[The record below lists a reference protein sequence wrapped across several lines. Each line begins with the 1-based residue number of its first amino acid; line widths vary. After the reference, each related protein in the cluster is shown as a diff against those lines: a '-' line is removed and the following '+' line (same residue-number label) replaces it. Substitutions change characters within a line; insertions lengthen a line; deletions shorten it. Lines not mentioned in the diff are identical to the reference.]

1 MKGVDYI
8 ILDEPTSGM
17 DPVSRSEVWDVL
29 TDLRKT
35 KTILLT
41 THSMEEADALSDRI
55 GIMFGS
61 RLRAV
66 GTPYGLKQT
75 FGSGYKVDVIL
86 QNRYSDEEVT
96 SLVQQRLLNSSIIA
110 SAAQSV
116 SIGINSKDMTTL
128 PSFLTQLG
136 KLESVKEWLI
146 SPSSLDEVF
155 MTIVQQNRRVE
166 EVDKEL
172 EKQKLKRKQMSM
184 CRICGLRPAET
195 GMDLMTTI
203 GMYSFISIHINSH

>member
-1 MKGVDYI
+1 MKRKLSVALACMKGVDYI

-29 TDLRKT
+29 TDLRKS

-66 GTPYGLKQT
+66 GSPYGLKQT

-86 QNRYSDEEVT
+86 NNQHSDDEVQ
-96 SLVQQRLLNSSIIA
+96 SLVKSLLLNSNIIA
-110 SAAQSV
+110 SAALSV
-116 SIGINSKDMTTL
+116 SIGVDSKDMVTL
-128 PSFLTQLG
+128 PYFLTRLG
-136 KLESVKEWLI
+136 QLESVKEWLI

-166 EVDKEL
+166 EVDEEL
-172 EKQKLKRKQMSM
+172 EKRKAKKKQMSM
-184 CRICGLRPAET
+184 CRICGVHAAEK
-195 GMDLMTTI
+195 GMNM
-203 GMYSFISIHINSH
+203 NE